1 MSHRNGAAEQAFT
14 LLFARAADDA
24 PADARGR
31 EAERVA
37 RAEAER
43 LAQARADILAIVAHD
58 LRNPLNVIASAV
70 QLLLA
75 EAPSPDQQRRVL
87 RMTQRAA
94 TQMKRL
100 IGDLLEATR
109 LEAGR
114 LTLDLADV
122 DVSEIARD
130 AEETFR
136 HAAAARRVHLA
147 VQAPGRDWF
156 VRADAGRV
164 QQAIGNLIANALKFT
179 DAGGRVIAS
188 AEAADGEIVFRVADT
203 GPGIDPLHQ
212 PHLFDRF
219 WQARNGDRRGVGLG
233 LAIAK
238 GIIDAHGGRIW
249 VESAPGAGATFSFA
263 LPRSTP
269 SMPAVA
275 APDGASRPL
284 AGVEIAAD

>member
-1 MSHRNGAAEQAFT
+1 MSHLNGAADRALT
-14 LLFARAADDA
+14 LLVARVEGDA
-24 PADARGR
+24 PAGAWGC
-31 EAERVA
+31 EGERVA

-43 LAQARADILAIVAHD
+43 LAQARADMLAVVAHD

-70 QLLLA
+70 QLLLD
-75 EAPSPDQQRRVL
+75 EAPSSPDQQLRVL

-94 TQMKRL
+94 AQMKRL

-114 LTLDLADV
+114 LTLDLTDV
-122 DVSEIARD
+122 DVCEIARD
-130 AEETFR
+130 TEEAFR
-136 HAAAARRVHLA
+136 HAAAERRVHLA
-147 VQAPGRDWF
+147 VHAPGRGCF

-179 DAGGRVIAS
+179 DPGGRVVAS
-188 AEAADGEIVFRVADT
+188 AEAVDGEIVFRVADT

-212 PHLFDRF
+212 RHLFDRF
-219 WQARNGDRRGVGLG
+219 WQGQRGDRRGVGLG

-249 VESAPGAGATFSFA
+249 VESALGAGTTFSFA
-263 LPRSTP
+263 LPRSQ
-269 SMPAVA
+269 PAVA
-275 APDGASRPL
+275 ALDRALRPL
-284 AGVEIAAD
+284 ARAEIAAD

>member
-1 MSHRNGAAEQAFT
+1 MSHLNGTAGQGLALHLAHVAGDGLAHAGSCE
-14 LLFARAADDA
+14 
-24 PADARGR
+24 G
-31 EAERVA
+31 ERVA
-37 RAEAER
+37 RAAAER

-75 EAPSPDQQRRVL
+75 EAPSTDQQRHVL

-100 IGDLLEATR
+100 IGDLLEAMR

-114 LTLDLADV
+114 LTLDITDV
-122 DVSEIARD
+122 DVCEIARD

-136 HAAAARRVHLA
+136 HAAAERRIRLTMY
-147 VQAPGRDWF
+147 APERGCH

-179 DAGGRVIAS
+179 EAGGQVVAS
-188 AEAADGEIVFRVADT
+188 AEVADTEIIFRVADN
-203 GPGIDPLHQ
+203 GPGIDPLHHA
-212 PHLFDRF
+212 HLFDRF

-249 VESAPGAGATFSFA
+249 VESELGAGTTFSFA
-263 LPRSTP
+263 LPRSN
-269 SMPAVA
+269 PAVA
-275 APDGASRPL
+275 APERELRPRMD
-284 AGVEIAAD
+284 VEIAAD